1 MAQTRI
7 GENTVNTAGN
17 LPTVGSMAPD
27 FQLAGNDLREM
38 NLKSFAGKNL
48 ILNIFP
54 SIDTSTCA
62 TSVREF
68 NKRAASTPNT
78 VVLCIAKD
86 LPFAMRRFCGAEGID
101 KEKVVTL
108 SDFRNKGFSKAYGME
123 MVDGVMAGLFARA
136 IVVITPDGMVAHTEL
151 VPVIGQEPN
160 YDAALKAV
168 K

>member
-1 MAQTRI
+1 MAQTKL

-17 LPTVGSMAPD
+17 LPAVGSTAPD
-27 FQLAGNDLREM
+27 FMLAGNDLREVS
-38 NLKSFAGKNL
+38 LKSFAGRNL

-68 NKRAASTPNT
+68 NKRAAATPNT

-101 KEKVVTL
+101 KDKVITL

-123 MVDGVMAGLFARA
+123 MIDGGMSGLFARA
-136 IVVITPDGMVAHTEL
+136 IVAVSPEGKVVHTEL